1 MPRKNEDV
9 KKNKKTKKEEVQKI
23 EVDLDSIKDELYD
36 YTDEMV
42 RKYYL
47 EEIEKINRVIIRHKN
62 KKILFRNFII
72 TLLLL
77 IIVYLLYLLTTVN
90 YFSRFSNSVVD
101 SNNQKEEVKIV
112 NEVKEEK
119 KEPTLDELKETYSY
133 LLDKIVINEKSSYL
147 KDFYQGNLTKKLKN
161 YLALSNI
168 DFKKIDEIDG
178 YNMFSEAILKD
189 AYENN
194 LIGTYNSVTFKYND
208 NNIRYISKL
217 NSYITDSLLT
227 KTNTNIK
234 REIIDVKVKD
244 NEVNIVT
251 IEGLVKDNKLYNVLS
266 NQEITEYKGD
276 NIINYRD
283 KLNQLTYTFDNKKL
297 SSIK

>member
-147 KDFYQGNLTKKLKN
+147 KDFYQGNLTKELKN

-217 NSYITDSLLT
+217 NSYITDSLL
-227 KTNTNIK
+227 TNTNIK

-297 SSIK
+297 SRIK

>member
-90 YFSRFSNSVVD
+90 YFSRFSNTVIDD
-101 SNNQKEEVKIV
+101 SSQKEEIKIV
-112 NEVKEEK
+112 NEVNEEK

-147 KDFYQGNLTKKLKN
+147 KDFYQGNLTKELKN

>member
-147 KDFYQGNLTKKLKN
+147 KDFYQGNLTKELKN

-297 SSIK
+297 SRIK

>member
-1 MPRKNEDV
+1 M
-9 KKNKKTKKEEVQKI
+9 
-23 EVDLDSIKDELYD
+23 
-36 YTDEMV
+36 
-42 RKYYL
+42 
-47 EEIEKINRVIIRHKN
+47 
-62 KKILFRNFII
+62 
-72 TLLLL
+72 
-77 IIVYLLYLLTTVN
+77 
-90 YFSRFSNSVVD
+90 
-101 SNNQKEEVKIV
+101 
-112 NEVKEEK
+112 
-119 KEPTLDELKETYSY
+119 
-133 LLDKIVINEKSSYL
+133 
-147 KDFYQGNLTKKLKN
+147 
-161 YLALSNI
+161 ALSNI

>member
-90 YFSRFSNSVVD
+90 YFSSFSNSVVD

-147 KDFYQGNLTKKLKN
+147 KDFYQGNLTKELKN

-297 SSIK
+297 SRIK

>member
-147 KDFYQGNLTKKLKN
+147 KDFYQGNLTKELKN

>member
-90 YFSRFSNSVVD
+90 YFSSFSNSVVD
-101 SNNQKEEVKIV
+101 SNSQKEEVKAV
-112 NEVKEEK
+112 TEVKEKK

-147 KDFYQGNLTKKLKN
+147 KDFYQGNLTKELKN

>member
-1 MPRKNEDV
+1 M
-9 KKNKKTKKEEVQKI
+9 
-23 EVDLDSIKDELYD
+23 
-36 YTDEMV
+36 
-42 RKYYL
+42 
-47 EEIEKINRVIIRHKN
+47 
-62 KKILFRNFII
+62 
-72 TLLLL
+72 
-77 IIVYLLYLLTTVN
+77 
-90 YFSRFSNSVVD
+90 
-101 SNNQKEEVKIV
+101 
-112 NEVKEEK
+112 
-119 KEPTLDELKETYSY
+119 
-133 LLDKIVINEKSSYL
+133 
-147 KDFYQGNLTKKLKN
+147 
-161 YLALSNI
+161 ALSNI
-168 DFKKIDEIDG
+168 DFKKIDELDG

-266 NQEITEYKGD
+266 NQEISEYKGD

-283 KLNQLTYTFDNKKL
+283 KLNKLTYTFDNKKL

>member
-90 YFSRFSNSVVD
+90 YFSSFSNSVVD

-147 KDFYQGNLTKKLKN
+147 KDFYQGNLTKELKN

-168 DFKKIDEIDG
+168 DFKKIDEFDG